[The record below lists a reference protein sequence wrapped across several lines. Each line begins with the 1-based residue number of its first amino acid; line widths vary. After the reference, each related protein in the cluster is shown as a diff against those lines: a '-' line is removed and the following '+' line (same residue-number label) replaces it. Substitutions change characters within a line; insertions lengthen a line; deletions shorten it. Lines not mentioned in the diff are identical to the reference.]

1 MTRFLALLS
10 CLILLLGLCIG
21 VSAAETDGTYASAVS
36 IFATVSSNGTCD
48 VTTNVTIHLD
58 APEKNLTFPV
68 PINASNVTLNGKPVL
83 TEKSGSARF
92 VSLSRIIGNMAG
104 DYSFSV
110 GFSVHS
116 AIHSL
121 ASETTQSTEAT
132 EPGALPVYR
141 RLELE
146 LPLLAGFPHP
156 IKELQFSINLP
167 GMISQPPR
175 FVSGYHQ
182 SNIEK
187 DLTYS
192 VSGANIAGRSWS
204 TIKDHETLTMFMD
217 TTEEMFP
224 QTRADLPALESVTT
238 LIGICAGLA
247 FLYWLLFLRNIL
259 PIRMYPAV
267 APEGFGAGQLGTILT
282 EAGADL
288 NLMAFSWAQLGYVI
302 LRMDRRGRVFIH
314 KRMEMGN
321 ERTAFEQKCFQKLF
335 SRRDVVDTASFAYR
349 RLFQN
354 VKLQTASRQLF
365 RKKGVL
371 HTKIFRSIMAV
382 AGLLSGTCFGILLGN
397 MLDYGWVF
405 MVILSAVGLIC
416 SWHIQF
422 WPDGVFLHH
431 HSRLWTAA
439 ILSVLWLA
447 IGVVIKQFPL
457 ALLAVTMQLLAGFL
471 ASFGGRRTE
480 DGRNA
485 MGQTLSLRRYFKKLP
500 EDRIYQLCQN
510 NPDLFFDL
518 APYALALGCDK
529 RLARRFGPRR
539 LPVCPYIRVS
549 NSRGLTAKQWSQL
562 MRQILDSMAVRQK
575 KMPLEGLNS
584 VLDNYMR

>member
-1 MTRFLALLS
+1 MTRFLAFLS

-21 VSAAETDGTYASAVS
+21 VQAAETDGIYAPAVS
-36 IFATVSSNGTCD
+36 IFATVSSNGTCE
-48 VTTNVTIHLD
+48 VSTNVTIHLD
-58 APEKNLTFPV
+58 APMKNLTFPV
-68 PINASNVTLNGKPVL
+68 PLSASNVTLNGKPVL
-83 TEKSGSARF
+83 TEKSGSARL
-92 VSLSRIIGNMAG
+92 VSLSRVIGNMAG

-110 GFSVHS
+110 GYSVHS
-116 AIHSL
+116 TIHSI
-121 ASETTQSTEAT
+121 ASETTQTTEAT
-132 EPGALPVYR
+132 EAGALPTYR

-146 LPLLAGFPHP
+146 LPLLAGFSYP
-156 IKELQFSINLP
+156 IEELQFSINLP
-167 GMISQPPR
+167 GMISQTPR

-192 VSGANIAGRSWS
+192 VSGANIAGRSWG

-217 TTEEMFP
+217 TTDEMFP
-224 QTRADLPALESVTT
+224 QTRADLPALETVTK
-238 LIGICAGLA
+238 LLGICAGVA

-282 EAGADL
+282 ETGADL
-288 NLMAFSWAQLGYVI
+288 SLMAFSWAQLGYVI
-302 LRMDRRGRVFIH
+302 LQMDRRGRVLLH

-321 ERTAFEQKCFQKLF
+321 ERTAFEQKCFQRLFAHRDIVDTSSGSYRKLF
-335 SRRDVVDTASFAYR
+335 QT
-349 RLFQN
+349 L
-354 VKLQTASRQLF
+354 KLQNSAQQLF
-365 RKKGVL
+365 RRKGIV
-371 HTKIFRSIMAV
+371 HKKIFRGIMAV

-405 MVILSAVGLIC
+405 MMILSAVGLIC

-422 WPDGVFLHH
+422 WPEGVFLHH
-431 HSRLWTAA
+431 QSRLWTSL
-439 ILSVLWLA
+439 ILSILWLA

-457 ALLAVTMQLLAGFL
+457 ALLAVSMQFLAGFL

-485 MGQTLSLRRYFKKLP
+485 MGQTLSLRRHFKKLP
-500 EDRIYQLCQN
+500 EHRIHQLCQN

-518 APYALALGCDK
+518 APNALALGCDK
-529 RLARRFGPRR
+529 RLARRFGGQR

-549 NSRGLTAKQWSQL
+549 NSKNLTAKQWSQL
-562 MRQILDSMAVRQK
+562 MRQILESMATRQK
-575 KMPLEGLNS
+575 KMPLENLNS

>member
-1 MTRFLALLS
+1 MTRFLAFLS

-58 APEKNLTFPV
+58 APVKNLAFPV

-83 TEKSGSARF
+83 TEKSGSARM
-92 VSLSRIIGNMAG
+92 VSLSRIVGNMSG
-104 DYSFSV
+104 DLSFSV
-110 GFSVHS
+110 GYSVHS
-116 AIHSL
+116 TVHSL
-121 ASETTQSTEAT
+121 ASETTQTTEAT
-132 EPGALPVYR
+132 ETGALPTHR

-156 IKELQFSINLP
+156 IEELQFSINLP
-167 GMISQPPR
+167 GMISQTPR
-175 FVSGYHQ
+175 FVSGYHN

-192 VSGANIAGRSWS
+192 VSGANIAGRSWGA
-204 TIKDHETLTMFMD
+204 IKDHETLTMFMD

-224 QTRADLPALESVTT
+224 MTRADLPALESVTS
-238 LIGICAGLA
+238 LIGICAGAA

-282 EAGADL
+282 KAGADL
-288 NLMAFSWAQLGYVI
+288 SLMVFSWAQLGYVI
-302 LRMDRRGRVFIH
+302 LRMDRRGRVFLH

-321 ERTAFEQKCFQKLF
+321 ERTAFEQRCFQKLF
-335 SRRDVVDTASFAYR
+335 SRRDVVDTASASYR
-349 RLFQN
+349 KLFQS
-354 VKLQTASRQLF
+354 VKLQASAQPLF
-365 RKKGVL
+365 RKKGIF
-371 HTKIFRSIMAV
+371 HHKIFRGIMAV

-405 MVILSAVGLIC
+405 MLILSAVGLIC

-422 WPDGVFLHH
+422 WPEGVFLHH
-431 HSRLWTAA
+431 QSRLWTAA

-457 ALLAVTMQLLAGFL
+457 ALLAVAMQIITGFL

-485 MGQTLSLRRYFKKLP
+485 MGQTLSLRRYFRKLP
-500 EDRIYQLCQN
+500 EARIRQLCQN

-518 APYALALGCDK
+518 APNALALGCDK
-529 RLARRFGPRR
+529 RLARRFGQHR

-562 MRQILDSMAVRQK
+562 MRQILISMTTRQK
-575 KMPLEGLNS
+575 KLSMESLNS

>member
-10 CLILLLGLCIG
+10 CVILLLGLCVG
-21 VSAAETDGTYASAVS
+21 VSAAQTDGTYASVVS
-36 IFATVSSNGTCD
+36 IFATVSSNGTCE

-58 APEKNLTFPV
+58 APTKNLTFPV

-83 TEKSGSARF
+83 TEKSGSARM
-92 VSLSRIIGNMAG
+92 VSLSRVVGNMSG
-104 DYSFSV
+104 DISFSV
-110 GFSVHS
+110 GYSVHS
-116 AIHSL
+116 AVHSL
-121 ASETTQSTEAT
+121 TTETTAPTETTEA
-132 EPGALPVYR
+132 GALPTPR

-156 IKELQFSINLP
+156 IEELQFSINLP
-167 GMISQPPR
+167 GMVSQTPR
-175 FVSGYHQ
+175 FVSGYHN

-192 VSGANIAGRSWS
+192 VSGSNIAGRSWGA
-204 TIKDHETLTMFMD
+204 IKDHETLTMFMD

-224 QTRADLPALESVTT
+224 MTRADLPALEKVTN
-238 LIGICAGLA
+238 LISICAGVA

-282 EAGADL
+282 KAGADL

-302 LRMDRRGRVFIH
+302 LQMDRRGRVFIH

-335 SRRDVVDTASFAYR
+335 SRRDVVDTASASYR
-349 RLFQN
+349 KLFQS
-354 VKLQTASRQLF
+354 VGLQPSAQPLF
-365 RKKGVL
+365 RKKGTFHFKV
-371 HTKIFRSIMAV
+371 FRSIMAV

-397 MLDYGWVF
+397 LLDYGWVF
-405 MVILSAVGLIC
+405 MLILSAVGLIC

-422 WPDGVFLHH
+422 WPEGVFLHH
-431 HSRLWTAA
+431 QSRLWVAL
-439 ILSVLWLA
+439 ILSILWLA
-447 IGVVIKQFPL
+447 IGIVIKQFPL
-457 ALLAVTMQLLAGFL
+457 ALLAVSMQLITGFL

-485 MGQTLSLRRYFKKLP
+485 MGQTLSLRRYYNKLP
-500 EDRIYQLCQN
+500 EAKIRQLCQDH
-510 NPDLFFDL
+510 PDLFFDL
-518 APYALALGCDK
+518 APNALALGCDK
-529 RLARRFGPRR
+529 RLARRFGQQR

-549 NSRGLTAKQWSQL
+549 NARGLTAKQWSQL
-562 MRQILDSMAVRQK
+562 MRQMLISMTTRQK
-575 KMPLEGLNS
+575 KISLEGLNS
-584 VLDNYMR
+584 VLDNYMK